1 MSGLAVVIAG
11 VMLFGASTAAAGAR
25 PGFSNASLDG
35 LYALRGTGG
44 DNEAASIGVTIFDGA
59 GKATRSLVLNA
70 AAPEGREVIT
80 ITSTGTY
87 SVNPDG
93 TGTALFANSLP
104 DGSSVTFSF
113 DFVIRQAADT
123 VPRRPLL
130 WRESLLATEVFLMQR
145 EPGIAAQLVTFEL
158 TRLGDK

>member
-1 MSGLAVVIAG
+1 MHRHSNLRIVVLSGLAVVLSG
-11 VMLFGASTAAAGAR
+11 VLVFFGASTAAAGAL
-25 PGFSNASLDG
+25 PGFTNASLNG

-44 DNEAASIGVTIFDGA
+44 ANEAASIGVTIFDGA

-113 DFVIRQAADT
+113 DFVISVVFWSASVST
-123 VPRRPLL
+123 RRSGPDSSCLCAMC
-130 WRESLLATEVFLMQR
+130 SEVGAMNALR
-145 EPGIAAQLVTFEL
+145 
-158 TRLGDK
+158 